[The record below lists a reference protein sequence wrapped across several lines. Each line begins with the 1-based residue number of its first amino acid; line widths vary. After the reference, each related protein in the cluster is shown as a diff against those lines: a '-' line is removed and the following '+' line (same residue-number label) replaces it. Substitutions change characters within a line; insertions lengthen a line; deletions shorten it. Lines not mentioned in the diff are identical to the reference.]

1 MKKNRH
7 HNRVK
12 RHQLTSIRAG
22 YIYSLEMSHISSN
35 SFLSFLSKVLRNGF
49 HPAFSIARVMR
60 KEGIVLPILNRVQGL
75 HKWELALR
83 GERERERRE
92 R

>member
-7 HNRVK
+7 DNRVK

-22 YIYSLEMSHISSN
+22 YIYSLGMSYISSN
-35 SFLSFLSKVLRNGF
+35 FFLSDLSRAFRNGF
-49 HPAFSIARVMR
+49 HSAFSIASAILN
-60 KEGIVLPILNRVQGL
+60 EGIVLPILNRVQGL